1 MGESPGS
8 DIPIKEKLNRQ
19 LCKRAVIA
27 LLQLLVVY
35 ILIHFHLLGEVLED
49 LSLLILVIG
58 LILIFV
64 RTFSLISGYYRVRK
78 FIDPQSSDSVTKI
91 IEQCKPLHRSFEP
104 KKKHVVLLIHGFI
117 SSPIIF
123 DELIKEFE
131 EHQVDY
137 QAPLIY
143 GFGIKRIKLL
153 FSLTEDDWIRQ
164 VTEVYDLLDSQY
176 ESISVIGHSL
186 GGALALYLSQMR
198 PVNHLILVAPA
209 IFPCTTQKLH
219 NFLATNKILYRV
231 LPWVIPLLPIRS
243 SGTKLNEE
251 SIKKYSLYPVA
262 PTRGAFN
269 VLRLQKLIKVTK
281 AQYQTL
287 DLFFGTQDLA
297 VDGQKVWDHLK
308 RSKILHRIH
317 KLDYTG
323 HNPLIEG
330 ENDLVG
336 WIVMYILTNQL
347 SWPPENQEVWE
358 KNDN

>member
-1 MGESPGS
+1 MISS
-8 DIPIKEKLNRQ
+8 
-19 LCKRAVIA
+19 
-27 LLQLLVVY
+27 
-35 ILIHFHLLGEVLED
+35 LICTR
-49 LSLLILVIG
+49 I
-58 LILIFV
+58 
-64 RTFSLISGYYRVRK
+64 FSLANGYYRVRK
-78 FIDPQSSDSVTKI
+78 FIDPKSSDSVTKI

-131 EHQVDY
+131 ENHVDY
-137 QAPLIY
+137 QAPLIH

-164 VTEVYDLLDSQY
+164 ITETYDLLDSQY

-198 PVNHLILVAPA
+198 PINHLILVAPA
-209 IFPCTTQKLH
+209 LFPCNTQKLH
-219 NFLATNKILYRV
+219 NFLATNKILYKI
-231 LPWVIPLLPIRS
+231 LPWAIPLLPVRS
-243 SGTKLNEE
+243 SRTKLDED

-269 VLRLQKLIKVTK
+269 ILRLQKIIEVTK

-287 DLFFGTQDLA
+287 DLFYGTQDLA
-297 VDGQKVWDHLK
+297 VDGQKVREHLQN
-308 RSKILHRIH
+308 SKILHRIH

-336 WIVMYILTNQL
+336 WLVMFILTDQL
-347 SWPPENQEVWE
+347 SWPPETQEAWVE
-358 KNDN
+358 NNNSRD